1 MEKKL
6 KRVEGYNNLYRN
18 EHGNIINTDEAAY
31 RAYLKKKNSTK
42 IKDEQIS
49 SLSAQLQEAKE
60 EMEELRELVRKVLQA
75 K

>member
-18 EHGNIINTDEAAY
+18 EHGNIINNDEAAY

-42 IKDEQIS
+42 IKDEQIN